1 MKNKT
6 KKTRR
11 TIRDLELENAALKG
25 RVEALEAVV
34 QKLVAAPAQVQYV
47 PTWQPHI
54 IPYLGPYRVAPPY
67 VPYVDPV
74 PYPWTWCELNP
85 CDANPMPFRHVTSGF
100 IEGVGGVDAG
110 LVFRNDGWPLPQPV
124 TSVQTITGYPGP
136 NVTGAAPNW
145 DVNTTTLVGNVGSS
159 NLSFS

>member
-34 QKLVAAPAQVQYV
+34 QKLVAAPAQIQYV
-47 PTWQPHI
+47 PTWQPYVV
-54 IPYLGPYRVAPPY
+54 PYLAPYQVAPPY
-67 VPYVDPV
+67 VPYVDPG

-85 CDANPMPFRHVTSGF
+85 CDANPMPFRHVTNGT
-100 IEGVGGVDAG
+100 IVGIGEVLG
-110 LVFRNDGWPLPQPV
+110 LDYQNVPQ
-124 TSVQTITGYPGP
+124 TFTGTQTITGHPGP

-145 DVNTTTLVGNVGSS
+145 DVNTTTLVDNVGSS